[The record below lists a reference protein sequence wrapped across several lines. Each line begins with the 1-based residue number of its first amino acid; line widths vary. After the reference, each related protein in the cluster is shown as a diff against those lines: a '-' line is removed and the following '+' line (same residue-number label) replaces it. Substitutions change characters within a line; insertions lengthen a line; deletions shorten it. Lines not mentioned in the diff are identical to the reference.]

1 MTDDLILSPISFIR
15 AQPTQDDSGFLD
27 DDILTSI
34 TKSSVNTSSR
44 KTPSTQTSATTQ
56 SQTSISQNTSSS
68 VRKNL
73 QLEVSPQKS
82 VTNDSREASARLD
95 FVENNAYDVD
105 DEEVTKSPPISPI
118 VEKKKYKKKNGKR
131 NRFVK
136 EQSIHETEQ
145 KAESP
150 STSNIRTWNRDVE
163 ILPNKRRRSQSNE
176 VEEGSPPKKRQ
187 RKSTS
192 APNTPIKLDSS
203 VVEQETPQS
212 ESKKSKEDSVVVVE
226 ESQITTPKKRKRNS
240 KKRDKAKASPKES
253 PKEVKESPKVTP
265 KKKAKRQLQ
274 SKDYND
280 MVLDTEAEA
289 HVRRNK
295 PVETSTTTGTH
306 ENVKKRTDFARKLL
320 MRGRK

>member
-44 KTPSTQTSATTQ
+44 KTPSTQTSATT

-82 VTNDSREASARLD
+82 VTNVSREASAPLD

-105 DEEVTKSPPISPI
+105 DDEVTKSPPISPL
-118 VEKKKYKKKNGKR
+118 VEKKSGKR
-131 NRFVK
+131 SRITK
-136 EQSIHETEQ
+136 EQSLIYEDKQ
-145 KAESP
+145 KVESP
-150 STSNIRTWNRDVE
+150 STSNVRTWNRDVE
-163 ILPNKRRRSQSNE
+163 ILPNKWRRSESNE
-176 VEEGSPPKKRQ
+176 VEEGSPPKKKQ
-187 RKSTS
+187 KKSTS

-203 VVEQETPQS
+203 VVEQDTPQS
-212 ESKKSKEDSVVVVE
+212 KSKKSKEDSVVVVE
-226 ESQITTPKKRKRNS
+226 ESQITTPKRKKRNP
-240 KKRDKAKASPKES
+240 KKRNKAKASPKES
-253 PKEVKESPKVTP
+253 PKQVKESPKVTP

-295 PVETSTTTGTH
+295 PVETSSTTGTH
-306 ENVKKRTDFARKLL
+306 ENVKKRADFARKLL